1 MQLNINGKIHEV
13 DVEPEMPL
21 LWALRDV
28 LNMTGTKFGCGM
40 GLCGACTVHMNGTP
54 VRSCVMPVMALEG
67 AEIRTIE
74 ALDHPVQQAWLDAQ
88 TPQCG
93 YCQSGQLMA
102 AAGLLATNPAPSAAD
117 VDNYMTNLCRCATY
131 HRIRKGIAATE
142 MPVAAPAPEAAPE
155 GAAAPAGG
163 E

>member
-1 MQLNINGKIHEV
+1 MQLNINGEIHEV

-21 LWALRDV
+21 LWVLRDV

-67 AEIRTIE
+67 SEVRTIE
-74 ALDHPVQQAWLDAQ
+74 ALNHPVQQAWLEES

-102 AAGLLATNPAPSAAD
+102 AAGLLSGNPAPSDAD
-117 VDNYMTNLCRCATY
+117 INNYMTNLCRCATY
-131 HRIRKGIAATE
+131 QRIRKGVHATK
-142 MPVAAPAPEAAPE
+142 MPAPEPAPE
-155 GAAAPAGG
+155 GEVSPAPVGG